1 MLIHFDATPGGWMVI
16 FCKTVNFK
24 CEILLTRIPVFLDE
38 EVNMDGSSMPV
49 YNIIDSSF
57 IATIN
62 KARVLVFSAY
72 FREIFLNSLNPF
84 RMMAHSFVLLRIWDQ
99 ISFEK
104 CFLSE
109 RLLKSKHCPL
119 FREIFTTEKFISGWS
134 VWVTRLKFYSTK
146 LAQKQ

>member
-1 MLIHFDATPGGWMVI
+1 MVI

-24 CEILLTRIPVFLDE
+24 CEILLTRIPVFLVE

-57 IATIN
+57 NAMIN

-84 RMMAHSFVLLRIWDQ
+84 RMMAHTFVLLRI
-99 ISFEK
+99 
-104 CFLSE
+104 
-109 RLLKSKHCPL
+109 
-119 FREIFTTEKFISGWS
+119 
-134 VWVTRLKFYSTK
+134 
-146 LAQKQ
+146 